1 MRGRPKQTAQRS
13 TGGRA
18 PHKDLSDGPQP
29 VDDFILPFETPVP
42 VPLQPQA
49 MSLSQAVY
57 SNLVSIVSILIVKS
71 LTTNLVV
78 YELPE
83 WRETAELFLLS
94 SRVVLQLFATI
105 ETDLSRSA
113 QGCRVSLY
121 HLSSE

>member
-1 MRGRPKQTAQRS
+1 
-13 TGGRA
+13 
-18 PHKDLSDGPQP
+18 
-29 VDDFILPFETPVP
+29 
-42 VPLQPQA
+42 
-49 MSLSQAVY
+49 LSQAVY
-57 SNLVSIVSILIVKS
+57 SNLVSVVSILIVKS
-71 LTTNLVV
+71 LTTNSVV

-83 WRETAELFLLS
+83 LRETAELFLLS